1 VDVSCGAAAPD
12 GDVQSPR
19 RRPADE
25 EGAITTGT
33 DPGRPRGRQRSPE
46 SHRAILAATRE
57 VLDEVG
63 YFRLT
68 VEGVAARAGV
78 GKTTVYRWWPSK
90 SALVLEAIGADLTKP
105 PPPSGDLRADIHA
118 VMTTM
123 LEDLRGPPAATLLAL
138 GAEMLHE
145 TPVDAGPVAF
155 FQADR
160 GAVEDMLEDAARRGD
175 LPPDVDAGLLLD
187 IYAGTLLYRLLCRRP
202 TEGVIEKLV
211 GLLVEGEIPRSGPA

>member
-1 VDVSCGAAAPD
+1 M
-12 GDVQSPR
+12 
-19 RRPADE
+19 
-25 EGAITTGT
+25 

-46 SHRAILAATRE
+46 SHRAILAATRA

-105 PPPSGDLRADIHA
+105 PPPSGDLRADLHA

-138 GAEMLHE
+138 GGEMLHE
-145 TPVDAGPVAF
+145 TPADAGPVAL

-160 GAVEDMLEDAARRGD
+160 GAVEDILEDAARRGD
-175 LPPDVDAGLLLD
+175 LPPDVDTDLLLD
-187 IYAGTLLYRLLCRRP
+187 IYTGTLLYRLLCRRP

-211 GLLVEGEIPRSGPA
+211 GLLVEGEIPRSGPETGPA